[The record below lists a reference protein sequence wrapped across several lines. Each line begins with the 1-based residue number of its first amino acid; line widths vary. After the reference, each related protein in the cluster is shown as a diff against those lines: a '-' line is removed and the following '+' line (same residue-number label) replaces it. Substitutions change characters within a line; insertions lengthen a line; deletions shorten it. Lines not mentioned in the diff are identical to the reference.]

1 MCWADLCQHCKKM
14 TWAGCGLHIDEAMA
28 NTPMKERCAGWET
41 GSCPERKDKN
51 PIIGNC
57 KYCDLM
63 LMASTKKRL
72 CEVIICHMR
81 STEGK
86 DCAAK
91 DREKYPKKWKM
102 LDSKKYEDDAV
113 EAFKFDNVEKVLSSS
128 DVFGSSSDLHDIHQH
143 RSSMKC
149 VGVSETI
156 DEDRGKESVPTVAE

>member
-1 MCWADLCQHCKKM
+1 M